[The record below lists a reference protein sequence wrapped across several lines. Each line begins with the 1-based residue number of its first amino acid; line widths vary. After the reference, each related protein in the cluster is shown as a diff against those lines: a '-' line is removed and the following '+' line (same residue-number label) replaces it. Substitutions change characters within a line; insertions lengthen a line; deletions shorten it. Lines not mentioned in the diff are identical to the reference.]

1 MRELPSPDAR
11 ALATCGLAIL
21 QAQDGRG
28 RWRPVKRCVDSL
40 VASGCRPAMALQ
52 MAAAMVAV
60 AEAVRDV
67 HGQAGRVAAG
77 GA

>member
-1 MRELPSPDAR
+1 MRPDAS
-11 ALATCGLAIL
+11 ALAACGLAIL
-21 QAQDGRG
+21 QAHDGRG

-67 HGQAGRVAAG
+67 QAHAGRAAAGRV
-77 GA
+77 